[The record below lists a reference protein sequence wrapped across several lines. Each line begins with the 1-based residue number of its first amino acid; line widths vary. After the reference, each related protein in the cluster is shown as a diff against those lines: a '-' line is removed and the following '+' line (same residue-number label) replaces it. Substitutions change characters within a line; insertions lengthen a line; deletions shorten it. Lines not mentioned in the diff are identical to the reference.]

1 MTETRQHKID
11 RIYEVIKP
19 TIFWNTDL
27 DSWHSNWDIKCVMIW
42 DVLDYFNEDIYPTT
56 YTDHHWDTCPDMKW
70 ENSLWVINH
79 RKEKRKSIGGQPDN
93 CIDYIYSLLPQDEQR
108 K

>member
-42 DVLDYFNEDIYPTT
+42 DVLDWIEETRFYWISDWTYEDNITLET
-56 YTDHHWDTCPDMKW
+56 YTILMLWSKFRKPLEEQSDDT
-70 ENSLWVINH
+70 
-79 RKEKRKSIGGQPDN
+79 
-93 CIDYIYSLLPQDEQR
+93 IDYLYSLLPQDEQR